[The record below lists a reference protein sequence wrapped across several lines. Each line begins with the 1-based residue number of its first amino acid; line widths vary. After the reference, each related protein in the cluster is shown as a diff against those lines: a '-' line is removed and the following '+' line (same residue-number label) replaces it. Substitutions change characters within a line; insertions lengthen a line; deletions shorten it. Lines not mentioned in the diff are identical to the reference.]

1 MTSHSSS
8 KAVPSRRRF
17 LQHTAAAGLGA
28 ALGPWAQMQALA
40 QTVNASAA
48 TSSGASNEYRAL
60 VCLFMFGGNDGNNL
74 VVPTDATRYAQY
86 QRARPNL
93 ALDRNALLPLNFSN
107 TGSNTGSSER
117 YGLHPAM
124 PGLQALVNSGKAS
137 VLANIGPLVVP
148 TSKAQFEARSVP
160 LPSNLFSHSDQQATW
175 QSGITDAPARSGWGG
190 RTLEREVP
198 GSTPNRGYSAI
209 SVSGGNVWEAGDQG
223 LVPYRVSSSGN
234 FGFDFY
240 DPAGSDPRS
249 AAISSLLQETR
260 SDPFEA
266 TWLSIMGRS
275 IDNQRVLTAALNAQT
290 LHTAFPQTD
299 LGRQLQM
306 VARLIAARG
315 SLGLRRQCFF
325 SSIGGFDTHGDDQ
338 LQRQQE
344 NFSEINDA
352 VTAFQAAMV
361 ELGLAESVTLFTASD
376 FGRTLASN
384 GQGTD
389 HAWGNHHLVVGGGLQ
404 GTAQGGKLI
413 GRFPDLTLGGAD
425 DVGQGVWVPSTAVD
439 QLGADLARWFGAD
452 AATVDA
458 VFPHITAFDR
468 DIGLMA

>member
-1 MTSHSSS
+1 MTSPTPTP
-8 KAVPSRRRF
+8 ARMPSRRRF

-28 ALGPWAQMQALA
+28 ALGPWSQMQALA
-40 QTVNASAA
+40 QTVNASTAT
-48 TSSGASNEYRAL
+48 TSSDYRAL

-107 TGSNTGSSER
+107 QGSSSER

-137 VLANIGPLVVP
+137 VVANVGPLVVP
-148 TSKAQFEARSVP
+148 TSKAQFEARAVA
-160 LPSNLFSHSDQQATW
+160 LPSNLFSHSDQQGAW
-175 QSGITDAPARSGWGG
+175 QSGIADAPARTGWGG

-198 GSTPNRGYSAI
+198 GGTANRGYSAI

-249 AAISSLLQETR
+249 AAIASLLQETR

-275 IDNQRVLTAALNAQT
+275 IENQRVLTAALNAQT
-290 LHTAFPQTD
+290 LHTVFPQTD

-325 SSIGGFDTHGDDQ
+325 SAIGGFDTHGDDQ
-338 LQRQQE
+338 LQRQQQ

-361 ELGLAESVTLFTASD
+361 ELGLAESVTLFTGSD
-376 FGRTLASN
+376 FGRTFASN

-389 HAWGNHHLVVGGGLQ
+389 HAWGSHHLVVGGGLQ

-413 GRFPDLTLGGAD
+413 GRFPELVVGGAD

-452 AATVDA
+452 AATVET

-468 DIGLMA
+468 NIGLMA